1 MLLLGEFEHTIDAKN
16 RLAVPAELREVL
28 DPRRDG
34 ASLIAAPGSN
44 GGLWLWPEKTFEA
57 LSADLGGSLVGNA
70 EMIDFERAIFSQAA
84 RCPLDTAG
92 RVRLP
97 ERLLKRYE
105 LSGSVMVL
113 GVRDHLELV
122 SPDRWRNAQDSL
134 PSEEDIW
141 QRARQALAAK
151 KNPGRPEA

>member
-34 ASLIAAPGSN
+34 MSLIAAPGSN
-44 GGLWLWPEKTFEA
+44 SALWLWPETTFKA
-57 LSADLGGSLVGNA
+57 LSADLGGSLVGDA
-70 EMIDFERAIFSQAA
+70 ELVDFERAIFSQSA

-97 ERLLKRYE
+97 ERLLTRYA

-113 GVRDHLELV
+113 GVRDHLEV
-122 SPDRWRNAQDSL
+122 VAPGSWREAQGAL
-134 PSEEDIW
+134 PSEDEIW
-141 QRARQALAAK
+141 RRARQALAAR
-151 KNPGRPEA
+151 NQSRGAGS